1 MMQRKSKDVDEQNAK
16 RLSASVLLPGDR
28 ILVQKM
34 SERGEAGK
42 LKSFWKTES
51 ILC

>member
-34 SERGEAGK
+34 SERGETEK
-42 LKSFWKTES
+42 LKSFWKTKS